1 MTRTPPEE
9 MVEADDAE
17 LIRRS
22 IDDPEQFTGVFD
34 RYVEQIHRYVA
45 RRLGVQA
52 ADDIVA
58 ETFLTAFRC
67 RASYDHA
74 QPLARPW
81 LYGIAT
87 NLIAKQRRA
96 EERFLRALARTGA
109 EPPPE
114 SMADAVIGRVAAQA
128 EDRRLAGALTGL
140 ASGDRDVLLLVALGD
155 MAYDEVAR
163 ALDIPIG
170 TVRSRLHRARK
181 QARAALGAA
190 DHTREDA

>member
-9 MVEADDAE
+9 RIEADDAD

-22 IDDPEQFTGVFD
+22 IDHPEQFAGLFD

-67 RASYDHA
+67 RAAYDHA
-74 QPLARPW
+74 RPLARPW

-87 NLIAKQRRA
+87 NLIARHRRD
-96 EERFLRALARTGA
+96 EERFLRALSRTGV
-109 EPPPE
+109 EPLPE
-114 SMADAVIGRVAAQA
+114 PMADAVIGRVAAQE

-140 ASGDRDVLLLVALGD
+140 SKGDRDVLLLVAVGELAYEEVSEALG
-155 MAYDEVAR
+155 
-163 ALDIPIG
+163 IPVG

-181 QARAALGAA
+181 KAKAALGT
-190 DHTREDA
+190 DHEKRQDT

>member
-22 IDDPEQFTGVFD
+22 LDDPEQFAGVFD

-87 NLIAKQRRA
+87 NLIARQRRD
-96 EERFLRALARTGA
+96 EERFLRALARSGA
-109 EPPPE
+109 EPPPAG
-114 SMADAVIGRVAAQA
+114 SRLWRAAN
-128 EDRRLAGALTGL
+128 AGQRGSPALPG
-140 ASGDRDVLLLVALGD
+140 AAGQSVLEHLLVAERDLFHARPAAAGPGEPVRQD
-155 MAYDEVAR
+155 RLTARVMATNVGQHR
-163 ALDIPIG
+163 RPGIG
-170 TVRSRLHRARK
+170 
-181 QARAALGAA
+181 G
-190 DHTREDA
+190 